1 MGSPEQTSL
10 QNHQSLSRRL
20 RGLPR
25 RLFPLKRVA
34 RFKIYACHWDSG
46 YHEPVEMD
54 NKTVTVLQS
63 FYHDYNSAK
72 EDYEDRWMKWMH
84 FSLNN
89 TSHDPGDGKYALQL
103 VLRCSPVKITVYVT
117 APIVLS
123 LVIGIWYMRH
133 TGGIQIVDHLVLCH
147 DCSRWLVFL
156 PGVQSSR
163 DKADSH

>member
-1 MGSPEQTSL
+1 
-10 QNHQSLSRRL
+10 
-20 RGLPR
+20 
-25 RLFPLKRVA
+25 
-34 RFKIYACHWDSG
+34 
-46 YHEPVEMD
+46 
-54 NKTVTVLQS
+54 VTVLQS

-133 TGGIQIVDHLVLCH
+133 TGDIQIAWTISSYVMTAAGG
-147 DCSRWLVFL
+147 WYFFL
-156 PGVQSSR
+156 ECNPHVTKLTPTSSDR
-163 DKADSH
+163 SARSYDFAWRCISS